1 MNPAYSPQHPD
12 ADPRSLHER
21 QVLHVRLVSELI
33 AWAETQGYDLTWG
46 ETWRT
51 QAQAQANAASG
62 AGIANSLHLSRL
74 AVDFNA
80 FDKAGNWLQGEA
92 AAVVFKA
99 MADYWL
105 TLDPLC
111 CAGYYFHSADLPH
124 FSVSYRGVM

>member
-1 MNPAYSPQHPD
+1 MNPPYSPAHPD
-12 ADPRSLHER
+12 TDPRTLHQR
-21 QVLHVRLVSELI
+21 QILHVRLVSELI
-33 AWAETQGYDLTWG
+33 AWAETQGYNLTWG
-46 ETWRT
+46 ETWRLP
-51 QAQAQANAASG
+51 AQAAANAASG

-80 FDKAGNWLQGEA
+80 YDAQGTWLTGA
-92 AAVVFKA
+92 AAVPVFKA

-111 CAGYYFHSADLPH
+111 CAGYYFHSVDMPH

>member
-12 ADPRSLHER
+12 TDPRSLHER
-21 QVLHVRLVSELI
+21 QVLHVLLTSELI
-33 AWAETQGYDLTWG
+33 AWAATQGYNLTWG

-51 QAQAQANAASG
+51 PAQAAANAQSG
-62 AGIANSLHLSRL
+62 AGISNSLHISRL

-80 FDKAGNWLQGEA
+80 FDKLGNWLTGA
-92 AAVVFKA
+92 AAEPVFKA

-124 FSVSYRGVM
+124 FSITYRGVM